1 MARNLGVRKRTSTQR
16 IITEAFFTAVT
27 RCALTVQ
34 PPRWSSSLP
43 NVSSFSTSPNAVLT
57 ETSATPASNASSI
70 THRLR
75 QFWPYFR
82 SAKLGILLA
91 AISTVIG
98 ALTEPLIPALLKTL
112 LDRGFGKGDIDLW
125 MVPAALLALF
135 GLRGLAGFVAQYAL
149 SYTASLGL
157 LNLRRA
163 MFRRLNDAQLNLFA
177 QQSASK
183 LSNTLVYEVQ
193 TGSTMLVNALLGLS
207 KDSLTLL
214 ALLGYLMYLNWK
226 LTLIVL
232 FLFPALVIVMRTLSK
247 RLYRL
252 TRSSQQ
258 ATDELAYVVEENA
271 LAHRMVRLHGA
282 QERQGQRFD
291 VLSVGLRR
299 LALKST
305 VAQAAMTPLTQ
316 MLAAVALSAV
326 IAVAL
331 WQSSRSGVTVGN
343 FVAFVTA
350 MLMLIAPIRHLAE
363 IAGPI
368 TRGLAALE
376 RGLELIENIPAQSSG
391 SHKVDRVR
399 GAIQLRNAWVRYAS
413 KEVDPADP
421 AGASIRAALKGIDLD
436 IRPGEVLALVGPS
449 GSGKTTLANLL
460 PRFVELD
467 QGEVLLDGV
476 ALPDWDL
483 RNLRSQFAMVS
494 QEVIMFNDTLAAN
507 VALGSEEPT
516 IDEERVRSA
525 LVSANLG
532 ELLERL
538 PRGMHSTVGH
548 NAAELSGGQ
557 RQRLAI
563 ARAIYKNAPILIL
576 DEATSALDNESE
588 RLVQDALSRLM
599 AGRTTLVIAHR
610 LTTIEHADRVV
621 VLANG
626 QISEQGTHQ
635 QLLQANG
642 LYARLHSQNFT
653 SEA

>member
-1 MARNLGVRKRTSTQR
+1 MERRVSCKYRITS
-16 IITEAFFTAVT
+16 F
-27 RCALTVQ
+27 ALND
-34 PPRWSSSLP
+34 RP
-43 NVSSFSTSPNAVLT
+43 NPS
-57 ETSATPASNASSI
+57 EATPPSI
-70 THRLR
+70 TARLR
-75 QFWPYFR
+75 QFWPYFQ
-82 SAKLGILLA
+82 SAKSGIALA
-91 AISTVIG
+91 AFTTLIG
-98 ALTEPLIPALLKTL
+98 ALTEPMIPALLKTL
-112 LDRGFGKGDIDLW
+112 LDRGFTEGDIDLW
-125 MVPAALLALF
+125 KVPAALLALF
-135 GLRGLAGFVAQYAL
+135 AVRGAAGFVAQYAL

-163 MFRRLNDAQLNLFA
+163 MFVRLNDAQMSLFS

-193 TGSTMLVNALLGLS
+193 TGSTMLVNALLGLT

-214 ALLGYLMYLNWK
+214 ALLGYLLYLNWK
-226 LTLIVL
+226 LTLIVVL
-232 FLFPALVIVMRTLSK
+232 LFPALVVVMRVLSR
-247 RLYRL
+247 RLYKL

-282 QERQGQRFD
+282 QARQGERFD
-291 VLSVGLRR
+291 KLSVSLRR

-316 MLAAVALSAV
+316 MLAALALSAV

-331 WQSSRSGVTVGN
+331 WQSSQSGVTVGN

-376 RGLELIENIPAQSSG
+376 RGLELIEQVPPQSSG
-391 SHKVDRVR
+391 KHTADRVN
-399 GAIQLRNAWVRYAS
+399 GALSLRQVWVRY
-413 KEVDPADP
+413 PAKDEQP
-421 AGASIRAALKGIDLD
+421 NEATNSDYRVALRGIDLEVQ
-436 IRPGEVLALVGPS
+436 PGEVLALVGPS

-460 PRFVELD
+460 PRFVEATS
-467 QGEVLLDGV
+467 GTVLLDGV
-476 ALPDWDL
+476 ALSDWAL
-483 RNLRSQFAMVS
+483 PNLRQHFAMVS

-507 VALGSEEPT
+507 VALGDADGDM
-516 IDEERVRSA
+516 DEARVRSA
-525 LVSANLG
+525 LVSANLQD
-532 ELLERL
+532 LLERL
-538 PRGMHSTVGH
+538 PLGIHSTVGH

-588 RLVQDALSRLM
+588 RLVQEALSRLM
-599 AGRTTLVIAHR
+599 KGRTTLVIAHR
-610 LTTIEHADRVV
+610 LSTIEHADRVV
-621 VLANG
+621 VLADG
-626 QISEQGTHQ
+626 QISEQGTHAE
-635 QLLQANG
+635 LLKNNG
-642 LYARLHSQNFT
+642 LYARLHSQNFVPDN
-653 SEA
+653 SDE

>member
-1 MARNLGVRKRTSTQR
+1 M
-16 IITEAFFTAVT
+16 
-27 RCALTVQ
+27 
-34 PPRWSSSLP
+34 SSL
-43 NVSSFSTSPNAVLT
+43 STPPSAVLT
-57 ETSATPASNASSI
+57 ETSATPAPDANSI
-70 THRLR
+70 IHRLR
-75 QFWPYFR
+75 RFWPYFR
-82 SAKLGILLA
+82 SAKLGIVLA

-112 LDRGFGKGDIDLW
+112 LDQGFGKGDIDLW

-163 MFRRLNDAQLNLFA
+163 MFQRLNDAQLNLFA
-177 QQSASK
+177 KQSASK

-193 TGSTMLVNALLGLS
+193 TGSTMLVNALLSLS

-232 FLFPALVIVMRTLSK
+232 FLFPALVIVMRTLSR

-305 VAQAAMTPLTQ
+305 IAQAAMTPLTQ

-391 SHKVDRVR
+391 SHRVDRVK
-399 GAIQLRNAWVRYAS
+399 GAIHLQDVWVRYPA
-413 KEVDPADP
+413 KDGDPTDET
-421 AGASIRAALKGIDLD
+421 GASNRAALKGIHLD

-467 QGEVLLDGV
+467 QGQVLLDGV

-483 RNLRSQFAMVS
+483 RSLRSQFAMVS
-494 QEVIMFNDTLAAN
+494 QDVIMFNDTLAAN
-507 VALGSEEPT
+507 VALGAEEPG
-516 IDEERVRSA
+516 IDEARVRSA

-563 ARAIYKNAPILIL
+563 ARAIYKDAPILIL

-588 RLVQDALSRLM
+588 RLVQEALSRLM

-635 QLLQANG
+635 ELIAANG

-653 SEA
+653 QES

>member
-1 MARNLGVRKRTSTQR
+1 MCLAHAK
-16 IITEAFFTAVT
+16 AFAEGGLHIPSRATA
-27 RCALTVQ
+27 ALTT
-34 PPRWSSSLP
+34 PETAPHLP
-43 NVSSFSTSPNAVLT
+43 A
-57 ETSATPASNASSI
+57 ASI
-70 THRLR
+70 RHRLLR
-75 QFWPYFR
+75 FWPYFR
-82 SAKLGILLA
+82 SASTGIVLA
-91 AISTVIG
+91 AVCTIVG
-98 ALTEPLIPALLKTL
+98 ALTEPMIPALLKAL
-112 LDRGFGKGDIDLW
+112 LDQGFSEGKVALW
-125 MVPAALLALF
+125 MVPTALLGLF
-135 GLRGLAGFVAQYAL
+135 GIRGLAGFLAQYAL

-163 MFRRLNDAQLNLFA
+163 MFAKLNDAQMTLFA
-177 QQSASK
+177 RQSASK

-193 TGSTMLVNALLGLS
+193 TGSTLLVNALLTLT

-214 ALLGYLMYLNWK
+214 ALLGYLMVLNWR
-226 LTLIVL
+226 LTLIVV
-232 FLFPALVIVMRTLSK
+232 FLFPALVVVMRVLSR

-252 TRSSQQ
+252 TKSSQQ

-282 QERQGQRFD
+282 QERQSERFE

-350 MLMLIAPIRHLAE
+350 MLMLVAPIRHLAE

-376 RGLELIENIPAQSSG
+376 RGLDLIEDTPEQSSG
-391 SHKVDRVR
+391 SHSAERVR
-399 GAIQLRNAWVRYAS
+399 GAIELKDVWVRYPS
-413 KEVDPADP
+413 RDDESTSEDD
-421 AGASIRAALKGIDLD
+421 INRTALCGVSLQVE
-436 IRPGEVLALVGPS
+436 PGEVLALVGPS

-460 PRFVELD
+460 PRFVEVLH
-467 QGEVLLDGV
+467 GEVLLDGV
-476 ALPDWDL
+476 ALTDWEL
-483 RNLRSQFAMVS
+483 RNLRRQFAMVS
-494 QEVIMFNDTLAAN
+494 QDVIMLNDSLAAN
-507 VALGSEEPT
+507 VALGAADGA
-516 IDEERVRSA
+516 IDEARVMAA
-525 LVSANLG
+525 LQSANLG
-532 ELLERL
+532 ELVSRL
-538 PRGMHSTVGH
+538 PRGIHSNVGH

-563 ARAIYKNAPILIL
+563 ARAIYKDAPVLIL

-599 AGRTTLVIAHR
+599 QGRTTLVIAHR
-610 LTTIEHADRVV
+610 LSTIEHADRVV

-626 QISEQGTHQ
+626 RIAELGTHQ
-635 QLLQANG
+635 ALLRAGG
-642 LYARLHSQNFT
+642 LYARLHAQGFST
-653 SEA
+653 DPEATAI

>member
-1 MARNLGVRKRTSTQR
+1 MCLDCTTSV
-16 IITEAFFTAVT
+16 E
-27 RCALTVQ
+27 
-34 PPRWSSSLP
+34 SSSLSA
-43 NVSSFSTSPNAVLT
+43 VSSLSTSPFAVLT
-57 ETSATPASNASSI
+57 ETSATPAPDTSSI

-82 SAKLGILLA
+82 SAKLGIVLA

-135 GLRGLAGFVAQYAL
+135 GIRGLAGFVAQYAL

-163 MFRRLNDAQLNLFA
+163 MFQRLNDAQLNLFS

-316 MLAAVALSAV
+316 MLAAIALSAV

-331 WQSSRSGVTVGN
+331 WQSSQSGVTVGN

-391 SHKVDRVR
+391 SHSVDRVK
-399 GAIQLRNAWVRYAS
+399 GAIQLKDVWVRYPT
-413 KEVDPADP
+413 KDGDPSDP
-421 AGASIRAALKGIDLD
+421 SGASNRAALKGICLD
-436 IRPGEVLALVGPS
+436 IQPGEVLALVGPS

-460 PRFVELD
+460 PRFVELN

-507 VALGSEEPT
+507 VALGSNDPT

-525 LVSANLG
+525 LMSANLG

-563 ARAIYKNAPILIL
+563 ARAIYKDAPVLIL

-588 RLVQDALSRLM
+588 RLVQEALSRLM

-635 QLLQANG
+635 QLIQANG

-653 SEA
+653 PEA

>member
-1 MARNLGVRKRTSTQR
+1 M
-16 IITEAFFTAVT
+16 
-27 RCALTVQ
+27 
-34 PPRWSSSLP
+34 SSL
-43 NVSSFSTSPNAVLT
+43 STPPSAVLT
-57 ETSATPASNASSI
+57 ETSATPAPDADSI
-70 THRLR
+70 TQRLR
-75 QFWPYFR
+75 RFWPYFR
-82 SAKLGILLA
+82 SAKLGIVLA

-163 MFRRLNDAQLNLFA
+163 MFQRLNDAQLNLFA
-177 QQSASK
+177 RQSASK

-193 TGSTMLVNALLGLS
+193 TGSTMLVNALLSLS

-232 FLFPALVIVMRTLSK
+232 FLFPALVIVMRTLSR

-282 QERQGQRFD
+282 QERQGHRFD

-305 VAQAAMTPLTQ
+305 IAQAAMTPLTQ

-376 RGLELIENIPAQSSG
+376 RGLELIEGIPAQSSG
-391 SHKVDRVR
+391 SHRVDRVK
-399 GAIQLRNAWVRYAS
+399 GAIQLQDVWVRYPA
-413 KEVDPADP
+413 KEGDPTDET
-421 AGASIRAALKGIDLD
+421 GSSNRAALRGIQLD

-467 QGEVLLDGV
+467 QGQVLLDGV
-476 ALPDWDL
+476 ALPTWDL
-483 RNLRSQFAMVS
+483 RSLRSQFAMVS
-494 QEVIMFNDTLAAN
+494 QDVIMFNDTLAAN
-507 VALGSEEPT
+507 VALGSEGPG

-532 ELLERL
+532 ELLDRL

-563 ARAIYKNAPILIL
+563 ARAIYKDAPILIL

-626 QISEQGTHQ
+626 QISEQGTHRE
-635 QLLQANG
+635 LIMANG

-653 SEA
+653 PVS

>member
-1 MARNLGVRKRTSTQR
+1 
-16 IITEAFFTAVT
+16 
-27 RCALTVQ
+27 LTD
-34 PPRWSSSLP
+34 
-43 NVSSFSTSPNAVLT
+43 
-57 ETSATPASNASSI
+57 SNASSTQPAHTI
-70 THRLR
+70 IQRLR

-82 SAKLGILLA
+82 SAKSGIVLA
-91 AISTVIG
+91 AICTIVG

-112 LDRGFGKGDIDLW
+112 LDRGFAEGNIDLW
-125 MVPAALLALF
+125 MVPVALMGLF
-135 GLRGLAGFVAQYAL
+135 GIRGLAGFLAQYAL

-163 MFRRLNDAQLNLFA
+163 MFVRLNDAQMTLFA
-177 QQSASK
+177 RQSASK

-193 TGSTMLVNALLGLS
+193 TGSTMLVNALLSLT

-214 ALLGYLMYLNWK
+214 ALLAYLMYLNWK

-232 FLFPALVIVMRTLSK
+232 LLFPGLIVVMRVLSR

-282 QERQGQRFD
+282 QQRQTQRFD
-291 VLSVGLRR
+291 GLSVSLRR

-305 VAQAAMTPLTQ
+305 VAHAAMTPLTQ
-316 MLAAVALSAV
+316 MLAAAALSAV

-331 WQSSRSGVTVGN
+331 WQSASSGVTVGN

-376 RGLELIENIPAQSSG
+376 RGLELIDETPPQASG
-391 SHKVDRVR
+391 IHQADQVK
-399 GAIQLRNAWVRYAS
+399 GAITLRDVWVRYPTRDEQPDDGHIS
-413 KEVDPADP
+413 R
-421 AGASIRAALKGIDLD
+421 SALRGINLD
-436 IRPGEVLALVGPS
+436 IQPGEVLALVGPS

-460 PRFVELD
+460 PRFVEVER
-467 QGEVLLDGV
+467 GEVFLDGV
-476 ALPDWDL
+476 ALPQWDL
-483 RNLRSQFAMVS
+483 ASLRRQFAMVS
-494 QEVIMFNDTLAAN
+494 QEVIMLNDSLAAN
-507 VALGSEEPT
+507 VALGAADNQ
-516 IDEERVRSA
+516 IDEERVLAA
-525 LVSANLG
+525 LASANLID
-532 ELLERL
+532 LLDRL

-588 RLVQDALSRLM
+588 RLVQDALARLM
-599 AGRTTLVIAHR
+599 KGRTTIVIAHR
-610 LTTIEHADRVV
+610 LSTIEHADRVV
-621 VLANG
+621 VLADG
-626 QISEQGTHQ
+626 QISEMGTHQ
-635 QLLQANG
+635 QLLQSDG
-642 LYARLHSQNFT
+642 IYARLHAQGFK
-653 SEA
+653 SEVEPP

>member
-1 MARNLGVRKRTSTQR
+1 MCRCGRNAHSLNHLLQNNH
-16 IITEAFFTAVT
+16 AFFGRA
-27 RCALTVQ
+27 ALNDPKAIRAA
-34 PPRWSSSLP
+34 PPQTILQ
-43 NVSSFSTSPNAVLT
+43 
-57 ETSATPASNASSI
+57 
-70 THRLR
+70 RLR
-75 QFWPYFR
+75 QFWPYFS
-82 SAKLGILLA
+82 SAKSGIALA
-91 AISTVIG
+91 AVASLVG
-98 ALTEPLIPALLKTL
+98 AITEPLIPALLQTL
-112 LDRGFGKGDIDLW
+112 LDSGFGQGDIDLW
-125 MVPAALLALF
+125 MVPLALIALF
-135 GLRGLAGFVAQYAL
+135 GVRGLAGFLAQYAL

-163 MFRRLNDAQLNLFA
+163 MFARLNDAQLTLFA

-193 TGSTMLVNALLGLS
+193 TGSTMLVNALLGLT

-214 ALLGYLMYLNWK
+214 ALMSYLLYLNWK

-232 FLFPALVIVMRTLSK
+232 LLFPSLVWVMRVLSR

-252 TRSSQQ
+252 TRANQQ

-282 QERQGQRFD
+282 QARQSERFEG
-291 VLSVGLRR
+291 LSVALRR

-305 VAQAAMTPLTQ
+305 VAQAAMTPVTQ
-316 MLAAVALSAV
+316 LLAAMALSTVVA
-326 IAVAL
+326 IAL
-331 WQSSRSGVTVGN
+331 WQSTSSGVTVGN

-376 RGLELIENIPAQSSG
+376 RGLELIEQTPVQTGGTHRA
-391 SHKVDRVR
+391 DAAR
-399 GAIQLRNAWVRYAS
+399 GAIELSQVWVRYAAPDS
-413 KEVDPADP
+413 ADEAP
-421 AGASIRAALKGIDLD
+421 PDDTDHRNALRGIDLQ

-460 PRFVELD
+460 PRFVECER
-467 QGEVLLDGV
+467 GEVSLDGV
-476 ALPDWDL
+476 PLTDWDL
-483 RNLRSQFAMVS
+483 ANLRSQFAMVS
-494 QEVIMFNDTLAAN
+494 QEVIMLNDSLAAN
-507 VALGSEEPT
+507 VALGTAPQHL
-516 IDEERVRSA
+516 DEARVDAA
-525 LVSANLG
+525 LRSANLG
-532 ELLERL
+532 DLLERL
-538 PRGMHSTVGH
+538 PKGIHSTVGH

-588 RLVQDALSRLM
+588 RLVQEALAPLM
-599 AGRTTLVIAHR
+599 KGRTTLVIAHR
-610 LTTIEHADRVV
+610 LSTIEHADRVV

-626 QISEQGTHQ
+626 QVSEIGTHQ
-635 QLLQANG
+635 ELLRANG
-642 LYARLHSQNFT
+642 LYARLHAQGFKG
-653 SEA
+653 EAEAVAQAE